1 MHFDNGFS
9 LKFSARSSN
18 EAFARM
24 AVAVFLIQY
33 DPVTDVL
40 SDIKTAVSEAVTNS
54 IIHGYEN
61 KDGEIEINCFI
72 KENTVYIEIKDLG
85 KGIEN
90 IKQAMEP
97 LYTSKPEEE
106 RSGLGFTVMES
117 FMDSVHV
124 ISKKGS
130 GTKVSMTKSL
140 LG

>member
-1 MHFDNGFS
+1 MQFENGFS
-9 LKFSARSSN
+9 MKFCAESSN

-24 AVAVFLIQY
+24 TVSMFLIQY
-33 DPVTDVL
+33 DPLNDII
-40 SDIKTAVSEAVTNS
+40 SDIKTAVSEAVTNC

-61 KDGEIEINCFI
+61 KTGEIELSCYVKDSIA
-72 KENTVYIEIKDLG
+72 YIEITDYG

-90 IKQAMEP
+90 IDLAMEP
-97 LYTSKPEEE
+97 LYTSKPDEE

-117 FMDSVHV
+117 FMDSVQV
-124 ISKKGS
+124 KSKKGY